1 MSTKSKITTK
11 DMAYIALFAVIIAIC
26 SWLSVPA
33 TIPFTLQTFG
43 IFLTVGVLGGKRG
56 TLSVLIYL
64 LLGIIGIP
72 VFSGFTGGV
81 GRLLG
86 TTGGYIIGFLLS
98 AMVMW
103 AMEQF
108 LGKKRWV
115 LAISMLLGLIVCY
128 AFGTM
133 WFMFVYANSTGPIGV
148 WTALGWCVFPYII
161 PDLIKIALALVLCKK
176 LAQIIQ
182 IHS

>member
-1 MSTKSKITTK
+1 MSTTTKITTK

-56 TLSVLIYL
+56 TLSVLVYL

-86 TTGGYIIGFLLS
+86 TTGGYIIGFLFS

-115 LAISMLLGLIVCY
+115 LAVSMLLGLIVCY
-128 AFGTM
+128 AFGTI
-133 WFMFVYANSTGPIGV
+133 WFMLVYANTTGQIGV

-161 PDLIKIALALVLCKK
+161 PDLIKIVLALVLCKR
-176 LAQIIQ
+176 LAKIIQ
-182 IHS
+182 IH

>member
-115 LAISMLLGLIVCY
+115 LAISMVLGLIVCY

-133 WFMFVYANSTGPIGV
+133 WFMFVYVNSTGPIGV

>member
-43 IFLTVGVLGGKRG
+43 IFFTVGVLGGKRG

-115 LAISMLLGLIVCY
+115 LAISMVLGLIVCY

>member
-115 LAISMLLGLIVCY
+115 LAISMVFGLIVCY

>member
-98 AMVMW
+98 AMVLW

-115 LAISMLLGLIVCY
+115 LAISMVLGLIVCY